1 MSLQIKL
8 NKTQR
13 FELGKTFLDAGK
25 FVFLGTGAA
34 YFLPSLAQ
42 NTVSTDGLIGGVFLA
57 LILFIIGVTLLSRE
71 D

>member
-1 MSLQIKL
+1 MSFQIKL

-25 FVFLGTGAA
+25 FVFLGTGVA

-42 NTVSTDGLIGGVFLA
+42 NAVSTNGLVGGLILA
-57 LILFIIGVTLLSRE
+57 LIFFTIGVTLLSRE
-71 D
+71 E